1 MEIVSPRAEMW
12 LQTNVNSHIVKC
24 AKVCYRSE
32 REVDDEKFIQARL
45 TAGHFS
51 ILRHGTKYYKVYIE
65 NLNSIKYKF
74 YYDIVYLLQ
83 KIGYVH
89 IIYSNTN
96 MYIAANM
103 QSIYEHPDI
112 FNSLIDYEI
121 DKNEAYETEE
131 IWNNI
136 YRYTFYLQTQIST
149 TRELNRVSPNNIL
162 EESTR
167 YVEQGVICRPWW
179 CDDFYVGDDITPSKL
194 RDKYFKSCE
203 RSFEEYNELI
213 TLGVNREDARGVLP
227 LDTCT
232 HVVYTYTIN
241 EWRDIINKRYFGT
254 TGKPHPNCQE
264 IIGKVKN
271 LLKREGYEFG

>member
-1 MEIVSPRAEMW
+1 MNIVSPRAEMW
-12 LQTNVNSHIVKC
+12 LQTNINSHIVRC
-24 AKVCYRSE
+24 AKVCYRSD

-45 TAGHFS
+45 KAGHFS
-51 ILRHGTKYYKVYIE
+51 ILRHGTKYYKVPIAK
-65 NLNSIKYKF
+65 LNFVEYRL
-74 YYDIVYLLQ
+74 YDDIVIWLQ

-89 IIYSNTN
+89 IRWSATH
-96 MYIAANM
+96 MYVVANM

-112 FNSLIDYEI
+112 FNRLMDYEI
-121 DKNEAYETEE
+121 DENEAYEDEE
-131 IWNNI
+131 IWSNI

-179 CDDFYVGDDITPSKL
+179 CDDFWINHDRIKEKL
-194 RDKYFKSCE
+194 RAEYFDSCE
-203 RSFEEYNELI
+203 KAFKDYNRLMK
-213 TLGVNREDARGVLP
+213 LGLNKEDARGVLP

-232 HVVYTYTIN
+232 HVVYTYTIE
-241 EWRDIINKRYFGT
+241 EWRNIIDKRFFGS

-264 IIGKVKN
+264 IIGKVKH
-271 LLKREGYEFG
+271 LLEKEGYEFE